1 MMTALGVL
9 IGQWLKSLQKQTNLI
24 LLIYLEKYMNTMT
37 TEINMINANNFVVTQ
52 QSRAYLMSLLNTKE
66 QKMFKDFVKSLGV
79 K

>member
-1 MMTALGVL
+1 
-9 IGQWLKSLQKQTNLI
+9 
-24 LLIYLEKYMNTMT
+24 MN

-52 QSRAYLMSLLNTKE
+52 QSRDKLLSLLNTKE